1 MVHRVVQHTAL
12 LLTAGARQRIACR
25 HDNHAGG
32 AAARR
37 AALLV
42 LAGIAVG
49 AGVTVLT
56 VWPQLNRRMIA
67 PALEREATALWR
79 GATAPY
85 VDQAIVQ
92 CWGDSLTAG
101 TGATPGHDIPTLITY
116 LFHRKTIND
125 GLPGATS
132 AQIAARMLARPPSP
146 NPESIVIWAGRND
159 DPADPETTLRNIAA
173 MIASLPPGSRFLV
186 VSVLNADS
194 GHERLGGDRYALLA
208 ALNRRLAARYGDH
221 FLSLRA
227 ALMAQAVPADSDD
240 RAAIA
245 ADVLPPSLRAD
256 ALHLNDKGDALA
268 AYAIE
273 AALERD
279 ASW

>member
-1 MVHRVVQHTAL
+1 MTIL
-12 LLTAGARQRIACR
+12 
-25 HDNHAGG
+25 G
-32 AAARR
+32 AAAPARR

-42 LAGIAVG
+42 FAGIAIG
-49 AGVTVLT
+49 AGATLLA
-56 VWPQLNRRMIA
+56 VWPQLNRRMIV
-67 PALEREATALWR
+67 PALAREATALWR
-79 GATAPY
+79 GATAPH
-85 VDQAIVQ
+85 VDEAVVQ

-101 TGATPGHDIPTLITY
+101 TGATPGHDIPTLMTF
-116 LFHRKTIND
+116 LFNRKAING

-146 NPESIVIWAGRND
+146 TPERVVIWAGRND

-186 VSVLNADS
+186 VGVLNADN
-194 GHERLGGDRYALLA
+194 GHERRGGDRYALLA
-208 ALNRRLAARYGDH
+208 TLNRRLAARYGEH
-221 FLSLRA
+221 FLSLRD
-227 ALMAQAVPADSDD
+227 ALIAQALPADSDD

-245 ADVLPPSLRAD
+245 ADVVPPSLRTD
-256 ALHLNDKGDALA
+256 TLHLNDKGDALA

-279 ASW
+279 GL